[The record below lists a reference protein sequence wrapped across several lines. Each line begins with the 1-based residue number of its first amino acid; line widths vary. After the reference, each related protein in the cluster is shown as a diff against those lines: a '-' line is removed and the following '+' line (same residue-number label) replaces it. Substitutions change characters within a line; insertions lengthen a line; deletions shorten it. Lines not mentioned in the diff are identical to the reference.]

1 MARDADFFPEHGE
14 LAALMRSKDWT
25 GTPLGSASTWPT
37 SLRTVLRLMLTSRY
51 AMWMGWGPDL
61 TFFYNDAYGAQTLGA
76 KHPWALGRPAREVWK
91 EIWDLI
97 GPRIEHVIRT
107 GEATWDEGL
116 LLFLERS
123 GYPEETYHTFSYS
136 PAPGDAPGAV
146 AGMFC
151 VVVEETERVI
161 GQRRIALLGDFA
173 ALLSQSKAT
182 ENVFA
187 ALERCLTAETRDIP
201 FSLTYLVEDDGK
213 SARRIS
219 HTGFTA
225 AHPGAPERIGVD
237 GRWSIASVVSSGVPL
252 VVDLAADEGWPVGPW
267 KRSPAQALVIP
278 IARPAGVFI
287 AGVNPHRPLDK
298 GLRDFVELFV
308 GQLAAGLSSAHA
320 YEAEKKRAE
329 ALAEIDRAKTAFFS
343 NVSHEFRTPLTLML
357 APQEDALGSRDG
369 VLGGEDLRAVH
380 RNTLRLLKLVNNL
393 LDFSRIEAGRVEA
406 SYVPTDLSAL
416 TTDLTSAFRS
426 AFERA
431 GLKFEVECPPLPEPV
446 YVDRDMWEKIVLNL
460 LSNAL
465 KFTFD
470 GAVRAS
476 LRTEGDHVELKVE
489 DTGVGITEHELPR
502 LFERFHR
509 VEGTRSRTHEGSGIG
524 LSLVHDL
531 VKLHGGNIQTA
542 SRPGQGTMFVVSIP
556 TGSAHLPADRVGAR
570 RPDARSADQAEAYV
584 TEALRW
590 LPESAAAQTGPAT
603 GGAVSS
609 AASVEPALTTARVLV
624 ADDNADMRDYLTRLL
639 GAQWTVEAVAD
650 GARALAAVRERR
662 PDVIVSDVMMPNL
675 DGFGLLR
682 ALRDDPHT
690 ANIPVIMLSARAGE
704 E

>member
-1 MARDADFFPEHGE
+1 M
-14 LAALMRSKDWT
+14 
-25 GTPLGSASTWPT
+25 
-37 SLRTVLRLMLTSRY
+37 
-51 AMWMGWGPDL
+51 
-61 TFFYNDAYGAQTLGA
+61 
-76 KHPWALGRPAREVWK
+76 
-91 EIWDLI
+91 
-97 GPRIEHVIRT
+97 
-107 GEATWDEGL
+107 
-116 LLFLERS
+116 
-123 GYPEETYHTFSYS
+123 
-136 PAPGDAPGAV
+136 
-146 AGMFC
+146 
-151 VVVEETERVI
+151 
-161 GQRRIALLGDFA
+161 
-173 ALLSQSKAT
+173 
-182 ENVFA
+182 
-187 ALERCLTAETRDIP
+187 
-201 FSLTYLVEDDGK
+201 
-213 SARRIS
+213 
-219 HTGFTA
+219 
-225 AHPGAPERIGVD
+225 D

-252 VVDLAADEGWPVGPW
+252 VVDLAADEAWPVGAW
-267 KRSPAQALVIP
+267 KRSPAQALVVP

-298 GLRDFVELFV
+298 GLRGFVELFV

-357 APQEDALGSRDG
+357 APQEDALGSGDR

-431 GLKFEVECPPLPEPV
+431 GLKFEVECPLLPEPIF
-446 YVDRDMWEKIVLNL
+446 VDRDMWEKIVLNL

-470 GAVRAS
+470 GTVRAS
-476 LRTEGDHVELKVE
+476 LRIEGDHVELKVE
-489 DTGVGITEHELPR
+489 DTGVGIPEHELPR

-542 SRPGQGTMFVVSIP
+542 SRPGQGTLFVVSIP

-570 RPDARSADQAEAYV
+570 RSDARTADQTEAYV

-590 LPESAAAQTGPAT
+590 LPEGAAAQTGPAT
-603 GGAVSS
+603 GGAVGS
-609 AASVEPALTTARVLV
+609 AATVEPAIPTARVLV

-650 GARALAAVRERR
+650 GAQALAAARERR

-682 ALRDDPHT
+682 ALRGDPHGEHPGHHAVRARRRGVAAGRARSGRRRLSRQALRRAGT
-690 ANIPVIMLSARAGE
+690 GGAGRDASEAGAGARGRCAAVAAASELARPDADADVDLASARTSLRVQQSRACRAHGPLGCWQDARRGLSGSGRKERVGHLRTGCHEQTGSGE
-704 E
+704 RRGSNPSPLGRWRRRYPVSHHRHATLDRRGRDRGGRAQCQLRRHRSSHRPARVGCRATGG